1 MAAAHVAVDLDDLVV
16 VDACDAPPAIVVYHC
31 GGNAAVAVVAGRRRQ
46 HSTANR
52 TIERHQ
58 KVRPGIP
65 HYPILE

>member
-1 MAAAHVAVDLDDLVV
+1 MAATHVAADLDDLVV

-31 GGNAAVAVVAGRRRQ
+31 GGGGSRQAAAAVNRKPNYR
-46 HSTANR
+46 TAP
-52 TIERHQ
+52 